1 MKKLMWG
8 VAALAIVA
16 TASCSKDDKTA
27 AESQFAVPES
37 VSDSISSVYG
47 QMVGGYILA
56 DFQRFSEEH
65 QTQQVKNDL
74 VKGIRMAFS
83 EGESDGVSMGLQVGM
98 KMLQELKGLEERGVN
113 IDKNVVLKNFISA
126 FNADSLDMT
135 ALQDANGVYSAL
147 VQQVNVLDQARR
159 DAEAAEAPEAK
170 QNLLSGQAFLA
181 NLKSQDPAVQ
191 TTASGL
197 MYKIDEAGDPD
208 VKINDNTLVTLNY
221 VGKLIDGTVFDQSQ
235 PDQPVTFSP
244 AGTIPG
250 FAEGLKLLSPGAKAT
265 LYIPAELAY
274 GVNAPAQIG
283 PNQTLVFEVEIKGV
297 QER

>member
-8 VAALAIVA
+8 IAAMAVLA
-16 TASCSKDDKTA
+16 TASCSKEDKTA

-37 VSDSISSVYG
+37 ISDSISSIYG

-56 DFQRFSEEH
+56 DFQHFSEEH
-65 QTQQVKNDL
+65 QTSQVKNDL
-74 VKGIRMAFS
+74 IKGIRMAFS

-98 KMLQELKGLEERGVN
+98 KMLQELKGLESQGVN
-113 IDKNVVLKNFISA
+113 IDKNLVLKNFISA
-126 FNADSLDMT
+126 FNADSLDIG
-135 ALQDANGVYSAL
+135 ALQESNGIYSGL
-147 VQQVNVLDQARR
+147 VQQVSVLAQARR

-181 NLKSQDPAVQ
+181 KVKSEDPEVK
-191 TTASGL
+191 TTSSGL
-197 MYKIDEAGDPD
+197 VYKIDEAGDPD

-283 PNQTLVFEVEIKGV
+283 PNQALVFEVEIKSV